1 MIVWDV
7 RKIEDFGIGVYI
19 KGVLSNLPPELKI
32 ELLGFERHRG
42 LLPYPFHP
50 VKAERYS
57 LAEHFE
63 LAFKLHNLRPC
74 LFHSPHYVFPLLY
87 SGRMI
92 VTIHDTIHVLFS
104 HLFRPGAGLYAKFM
118 IKQALR
124 RAERIIT
131 VSTRV
136 KQALS
141 EMEPSCSW
149 KIGVIYN
156 GIADEFFQPV
166 EEGLVKEAA
175 SYSPY
180 ILAVGNN
187 KPHKGFGLLKEAFKA
202 VRQRHPSLRLLFAG
216 WEAPPEDS
224 IIYLGRLPLE
234 RLKAFYSKAL
244 LLVHPA
250 LYEGFGL
257 PPFEATALGVPV
269 ISTRVGAVDEL
280 LEGCVLFVKEGD
292 QQDLVEKILYALE
305 NIDKMK
311 KMAEEARRRVR
322 QLTWHRSAAAH
333 LELYR
338 EVGCASL

>member
-19 KGVLSNLPPELKI
+19 KGVLSSLPADLKV
-32 ELLGFERHRG
+32 ELLGFERHRN
-42 LLPYPFHP
+42 LLPLPFHP

-57 LAEHFE
+57 LCEHFE
-63 LAFKLHNLRPC
+63 LALKLRRLRPC

-87 SGRMI
+87 RGRMF

-104 HLFRPGAGLYAKFM
+104 HLFRPGAGAYAKFM

-124 RAERIIT
+124 RSERIIT
-131 VSTRV
+131 VSERV

-141 EMEPSCSW
+141 EMAPSSSW
-149 KIGVIYN
+149 KIRVIHN
-156 GIADEFFQPV
+156 GICDEFFQPV
-166 EEGLVKEAA
+166 REDLVKEAT
-175 SYSPY
+175 SYRPY

-187 KPHKGFGLLKEAFKA
+187 KPHKGFGLLKEAFMA

-216 WEAPPEDS
+216 WEAPAEDG
-224 IIYLGRLPLE
+224 IVYLGRLPLE
-234 RLKAFYSKAL
+234 KLKAFYSEAL

-257 PPFEATALGVPV
+257 PPFEASALGVPV

-280 LEGCVLFVKEGD
+280 LEGCVLFVREGD
-292 QQDLVEKILYALE
+292 REDLVEKILYALE
-305 NIDKMK
+305 NIDRMK
-311 KMAEEARRRVR
+311 KMAEEARRRVK
-322 QLTWHRSAAAH
+322 QLTWRRSAAAH

-338 EVGCASL
+338 EAGCVSL